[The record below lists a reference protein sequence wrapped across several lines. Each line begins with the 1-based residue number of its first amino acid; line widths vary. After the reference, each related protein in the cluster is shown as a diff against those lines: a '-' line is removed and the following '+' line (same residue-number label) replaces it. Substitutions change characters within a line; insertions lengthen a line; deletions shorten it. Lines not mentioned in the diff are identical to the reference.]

1 MLEGRVL
8 QLAYAAPQCPQ
19 GGLQAPVV
27 LFQVGEPLGS
37 LPEPQSQ
44 PEDEGEA
51 HPAGPA
57 PGLGLLPEILPGDAL
72 CQLLHLRRL
81 GSRGGFCLR
90 GSGLLNAQQLP
101 HRHPE
106 EPAQGDE
113 LFQLGQGGVTLPFGD
128 GLPGHAH
135 FFSQLLLG

>member
-1 MLEGRVL
+1 MDA
-8 QLAYAAPQCPQ
+8 LAA
-19 GGLQAPVV
+19 L
-27 LFQVGEPLGS
+27 L
-37 LPEPQSQ
+37 
-44 PEDEGEA
+44 
-51 HPAGPA
+51 A

-72 CQLLHLRRL
+72 CQLLYFHRLR
-81 GSRGGFCLR
+81 SRGGFCLR

-106 EPAQGDE
+106 EPAQSDE